1 MRTHKLINSDALKAV
16 KRQRKDERGLPITD
30 DQIAQAIGRTRQSV
44 SALFNGKTASLEM
57 LALVCSQLGVD
68 YRDYLITDILEKLA
82 A

>member
-1 MRTHKLINSDALKAV
+1 MRTHKLIDSEGLKAA
-16 KRQRKDERGLPITD
+16 KRRSRDERGLPITD
-30 DQIAQAIGRTRQSV
+30 DQIAKAIGRTRQSV

-68 YRDYLITDILEKLA
+68 YKNFLFDNIQEKLA